1 MGQSFS
7 LPSPQQGSQFNLDPT
22 THVINV
28 VREKEEATNNI
39 RDINVKLQ
47 LLDEASGDPENII
60 GLSRSFILLGMSP
73 QSIDDLD
80 NLDKSIVLRRTIYK
94 DNDYS
99 IIQMLRKRESLITLL
114 ELNSRNFLL
123 SIKNTEDA
131 RLNAS
136 ERPEGVLI
144 KYRQL
149 LNNASRD
156 KSILDQLEIR
166 NRALLLEKARAKDPW
181 ELITE
186 PTLLPNAV
194 APKRKQMVT
203 LGFLISLFLGSG
215 VAIFINKRK
224 DIIYSTKEINTFG
237 KWPFISELKF
247 KDINLLEESIYLL
260 VNGPLS
266 NNLENFSI
274 LVVGEPIDS
283 LIAQLQKS
291 FKKLLPSREIIVTAD
306 LREALCSSNLL
317 ILTTLGI
324 STGEQLKNIKNKLEI
339 QKSNIL
345 GVLAIVD
352 QDYN

>member
-1 MGQSFS
+1 EKNEKSIRSLQQFEKKHDLSSSKSNTRRLGQSFS

-274 LVVGEPIDS
+274 LVVGEPID
-283 LIAQLQKS
+283 
-291 FKKLLPSREIIVTAD
+291 
-306 LREALCSSNLL
+306 
-317 ILTTLGI
+317 
-324 STGEQLKNIKNKLEI
+324 
-339 QKSNIL
+339 
-345 GVLAIVD
+345 
-352 QDYN
+352 